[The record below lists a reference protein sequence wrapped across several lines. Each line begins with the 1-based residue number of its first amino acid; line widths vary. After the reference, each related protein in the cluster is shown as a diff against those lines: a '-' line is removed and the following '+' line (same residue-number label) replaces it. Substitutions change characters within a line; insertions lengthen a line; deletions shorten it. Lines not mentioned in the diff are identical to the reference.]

1 MHKTKIATLSL
12 VLLAASCQ
20 TPANPTDTPTP
31 SASPT
36 VAPSTQPTSVP
47 STEPTSTPSAEPTP
61 SPTPEPSSEPTSAP
75 SVEPTPEPTV
85 EPTPEPTPEVSLLV
99 FERFKLFAGS
109 GEEGSPQTGDLAEDV
124 SFPSGIKA
132 IDVDQNNRIW
142 ILNGNAGILGEITPE
157 IVRNTTSE
165 GDIKYRLY
173 WDRYK
178 NLQQNEGMVYD
189 SVRELFYM
197 VRKSV
202 HQITSLDPSTG
213 EVKVL
218 AGTGTSGYNGD
229 RLAIEAQIN
238 QPTDVAVDSKGNIY
252 FTDTGNHLLRKITPD
267 GKLITVAGQYIE
279 DTRVDDED
287 DVPTFEPLGAT
298 SGDGGLAREARLKNP
313 TSIAID
319 SQDAVYF
326 SSDSNT
332 IRRIANDQIDRYV
345 GSGQTGYNGDNF
357 RASLVHL
364 NKPQTLTFGPD
375 NQLYF
380 IDRGNLRIRRTINVD
395 GELRVQDLIGNGRT
409 REMVDSLATPLS
421 AELDPAAMGFDTD
434 GNLIVYDV
442 AHRRFRRLEVKK

>member
-20 TPANPTDTPTP
+20 PPVNPTDTPTP

-36 VAPSTQPTSVP
+36 VEPSTQPTSVP
-47 STEPTSTPSAEPTP
+47 STQPTA
-61 SPTPEPSSEPTSAP
+61 EPSSEPTPEPTVEPTVEPMP
-75 SVEPTPEPTV
+75 SPSLEPTPEPTV

-99 FERFKLFAGS
+99 FDRFKLFAGS
-109 GEEGSPQTGDLAEDV
+109 GEDGSPQTGDLAEDV

-132 IDVDQNNRIW
+132 VDVDQSNRIW
-142 ILNGNAGILGEITPE
+142 VLNGSSGVLGEITPE
-157 IVRNTTSE
+157 IVRTTTSE
-165 GDIKYRLY
+165 GDITYRLY

-178 NLQQNEGMVYD
+178 NLQQNESMVYD
-189 SVRELFYM
+189 SARELFYM
-197 VRKSV
+197 VRKSA
-202 HQITSLDPSTG
+202 HQIISLNPSTG
-213 EVKVL
+213 EVKIL
-218 AGTGTSGYNGD
+218 AGTGASGYNGD
-229 RLAIEAQIN
+229 RLAVEAQIN

-279 DTRVDDED
+279 DTRVEDED

-298 SGDGGLAREARLKNP
+298 TGDGGLARESRLKNP
-313 TSIAID
+313 TYIAVD
-319 SQDAVYF
+319 PQDAVYF

-357 RASLVHL
+357 RATLVHL

-380 IDRGNLRIRRTINVD
+380 IDRGNLRIRRTVNVD
-395 GELRVQDLIGNGRT
+395 GELRVQDLIGNGRS
-409 REMVDSLATPLS
+409 REMVDSLATPLR
-421 AELDPAAMGFDTD
+421 AELDPAAMAFDTE